1 MDKIQTPNTAGE
13 TASDRT
19 IYTITSLV
27 FIMILSL
34 LLGSRFARLRRS
46 IVLKRSLMSL
56 LVVFLYILVFIFI
69 IVSDT
74 LVSGQGLHTESLCM
88 AGTWV
93 CLCFYT
99 LIKATIYTFFVE
111 RIHVV
116 RAPFVNRRK
125 DKIYLA
131 CMAMIALMYS
141 CVAINAGINH
151 VVELKDSDGR
161 CYFGIRAVVAVPFV
175 VVNFFTDAAL
185 TAVFVYLLRPVL
197 QKQGGSAYSCM
208 IVRRSG
214 KADGPTHGGED
225 TPMRKN
231 IRNLLWKSIIGSLLI
246 EISSAANMVQIIA
259 TKGDELGMICMT
271 ICLVDVF
278 WDVLVIHWLL
288 FGLSGSAPDR
298 DPMPSKATF
307 SEGPSTLAPGRA
319 QSELKSQLDM
329 NRFCQDLGDLR
340 IGGSDMRCNES
351 CDSVSGLILP
361 ERAKR

>member
-1 MDKIQTPNTAGE
+1 M
-13 TASDRT
+13 
-19 IYTITSLV
+19 
-27 FIMILSL
+27 
-34 LLGSRFARLRRS
+34 
-46 IVLKRSLMSL
+46 
-56 LVVFLYILVFIFI
+56 
-69 IVSDT
+69 
-74 LVSGQGLHTESLCM
+74 
-88 AGTWV
+88 
-93 CLCFYT
+93 
-99 LIKATIYTFFVE
+99 
-111 RIHVV
+111 
-116 RAPFVNRRK
+116 NRRK

-246 EISSAANMVQIIA
+246 EISSAGNIVQIIA
-259 TKGDELGMICMT
+259 NKGDELGMICMT
-271 ICLVDVF
+271 ICLVDGKFANHTHGGPRCGLLTVYSLLGCPSDPLAAL
-278 WDVLVIHWLL
+278 WLVRLC
-288 FGLSGSAPDR
+288 SR
-298 DPMPSKATF
+298 Q
-307 SEGPSTLAPGRA
+307 R
-319 QSELKSQLDM
+319 
-329 NRFCQDLGDLR
+329 
-340 IGGSDMRCNES
+340 SDAIES
-351 CDSVSGLILP
+351 NV
-361 ERAKR
+361 